1 MLSTLPQRVQENAMR
16 KLAVLTGIT
25 LVFGGLAATAAG
37 QAVNNGTA
45 TVMTQGGMT
54 GAVDNSGVNIRDR
67 NGASLTPGNQSN
79 LIADREL
86 LAAVRRSVVHEKAL
100 STAAHNVKIM
110 AANGVVTLR
119 GPVQS
124 DVERRRL
131 EQITQQ
137 VAGVTSVVN
146 ELDIKT
152 N

>member
-1 MLSTLPQRVQENAMR
+1 MAAAVQENAMR
-16 KLAVLTGIT
+16 KLDSLIGIT
-25 LVFGGLAATAAG
+25 LVVGGMPAMAADQPAKDA
-37 QAVNNGTA
+37 TA

-54 GAVDNSGVNIRDR
+54 GDVDNSGVNVRDR
-67 NGASLTPGNQSN
+67 NGVSRTPASQSN
-79 LIADREL
+79 LVADREL

-119 GPVQS
+119 GPVQN
-124 DVERRRL
+124 DVERRRV

-137 VAGVTSVVN
+137 VAGVTTVVN